1 MAEMSASGNYRMA
14 EGKRIYEMKKKAAK
28 LADTGTGLVATP
40 QRVSLSDLIIR
51 DYLSFKSG
59 KITVQEARARR
70 AEMRKAMKKAS
81 E

>member
-1 MAEMSASGNYRMA
+1 
-14 EGKRIYEMKKKAAK
+14 MKKKAETP
-28 LADTGTGLVATP
+28 ADTGTGLVAPPQQMP
-40 QRVSLSDLIIR
+40 QRVSLSELIIE